1 MYRVA
6 AGVVDD
12 PRWERRQWTVGLDYR
27 MNRFLVVKGEYA
39 DRRLG
44 LPDHNH
50 ERTMSAG
57 IGAQF

>member
-1 MYRVA
+1 
-6 AGVVDD
+6 
-12 PRWERRQWTVGLDYR
+12 